1 MIGFRGSNRAAG
13 QCGCDKLEV
22 KDMSRQDDK
31 RINRRNFLKTA
42 GLIGAGSV
50 FAAGKAK
57 AADANKP
64 EEPAA
69 QMPIQKVPKRKLGK
83 TGVEV
88 PILSLGFGRPGEQ
101 AILRQSLDWGVGYWD
116 TSLIAANGQSEQSI
130 GEFIAKNQDRRKEI
144 FLVTKENKSKTT
156 DDLDKCLQT
165 SLKRLNTTYIDLY
178 FGVYMVNDMVRFTDD
193 VKKWAENAKKQGVIK
208 HFGFT
213 THENMPQCLMAASK
227 LDWIDAIMV
236 KYDFRLMQDKQ
247 MQDAIDACNKAG
259 IGLIA
264 MKTQAMRFRR
274 GTVDPNVAAAE
285 AEADKKMLAHFLEK
299 GFTEGQAKI
308 KAVMDDQR
316 ISTVNSSM
324 PSTALLMGNIAV
336 ALDKTKLAADDMDML
351 RQYAQA
357 TCSGYCAACEH
368 ICGPLASGVPVS
380 DIMRALMYHD
390 NYGDVAHAKAVFAEI
405 PADVKQRLL
414 AVDYSAAEHV
424 CPNHMPIGKLIADAA
439 AKLA

>member
-1 MIGFRGSNRAAG
+1 
-13 QCGCDKLEV
+13 
-22 KDMSRQDDK
+22 MSRQDDK

-42 GLIGAGSV
+42 GLVGVGSV
-50 FAAGKAK
+50 ITAAKAK
-57 AADANKP
+57 AADANEP
-64 EEPAA
+64 NAPAA
-69 QMPIQKVPKRKLGK
+69 QIPIQKVSKRKLGK

-88 PILSLGFGRPGEQ
+88 PVLSLGLGRPAEP
-101 AILRQSLDWGVGYWD
+101 AVLRQSLDWGVNYWD
-116 TSLIAANGQSEQSI
+116 TSFTAGNGASEQSI
-130 GEFIAKNQDRRKEI
+130 GEFIGKNPDRRKDI
-144 FLVTKENKSKTT
+144 FLVTKESKSKTT

-227 LDWIDAIMV
+227 LDWIDAIMF

-247 MQDAIDACNKAG
+247 MQEAIDACNKAD

-264 MKTQAMRFRR
+264 MKTQAMRFRNSP
-274 GTVDPNVAAAE
+274 VDPNVAAAE
-285 AEADKKMLAHFLEK
+285 AQADKKMLAHFLEK

-324 PSTALLMGNIAV
+324 PSTAFLMSNIAV
-336 ALDKTKLAADDMDML
+336 ALDKTKLAAEDMDVL
-351 RQYAQA
+351 KQYAQA
-357 TCSGYCAACEH
+357 TCSGYCAGCAH
-368 ICGPLASGVPVS
+368 ICEPVALGVPVS

-390 NYGDVAHAKAVFAEI
+390 NYGDIAHAKSVFAEM

-414 AVDYSAAEHV
+414 KVDYSAAENV
-424 CPNHMPIGKLIADAA
+424 CPNRMPISKLIADAA

>member
-1 MIGFRGSNRAAG
+1 
-13 QCGCDKLEV
+13 
-22 KDMSRQDDK
+22 MSRQDDK
-31 RINRRNFLKTA
+31 RINRRNFLKAA
-42 GLIGAGSV
+42 GLVGAGSV
-50 FAAGKAK
+50 IAAAK
-57 AADANKP
+57 VNAADANGP
-64 EEPAA
+64 NVPAA
-69 QMPIQKVPKRKLGK
+69 QPPIQKVPKRKLGK

-88 PILSLGFGRPGEQ
+88 PVLSLGFGRPGEQ
-101 AILRQSLDWGVGYWD
+101 AILRQSLDWGVNYWD
-116 TSLIAANGQSEQSI
+116 TSLAAGNGTSEQSI
-130 GEFIAKNQDRRKEI
+130 GEFIAKNSDRRKDI
-144 FLVTKENKSKTT
+144 FLVTKENKSKTP
-156 DDLDKCLQT
+156 DDLEKCLQT
-165 SLKRLNTTYIDLY
+165 SLKQLNTNYIDLY

-193 VKKWAENAKKQGVIK
+193 IKKWAEDAKKKGVIK

-247 MQDAIDACNKAG
+247 MQDAIDACHKAG

-274 GTVDPNVAAAE
+274 GPADANTAAAE

-316 ISTVNSSM
+316 ISTVCSSM
-324 PSTALLMGNIAV
+324 PSTSMLMTNIAV
-336 ALDKTKLAADDMDML
+336 ALEKTKLAADDMDML
-351 RQYAQA
+351 KQYAQA
-357 TCSGYCAACEH
+357 TCSGYCAGCAN
-368 ICGPLASGVPVS
+368 ICGPVALGVPVS

-390 NYGDVAHAKAVFAEI
+390 SYGDIAHAKAVFAEI

-414 AVDYSAAEHV
+414 SVDYSAAEHV
-424 CPNHMPIGKLIADAA
+424 CPNRMPIGKLVADAA